1 MRSNTSIYSLALL
14 IAMSVAGLSGCGG
27 GSSSD
32 SERLEQTVDASKN
45 GVVSVALADN
55 SGSVHIKGSLQFNLI
70 GTDKDGNTTN
80 LNKMASWRLS
90 DASLGTIKDG
100 LFTAS
105 GKLGS
110 LTLNVSYAG
119 LTDTQPITLTDANL
133 TSITV
138 EHSSGSVDVCKNTS
152 FTAKALFSDGMYYD
166 YPITWELA
174 DSASAERA
182 SFADATKPDLS
193 TRKSGVINVVAKGK
207 DNSDLTVSSPAYQF
221 QIDSTLTN
229 LAITSDKDVTM
240 SQGQTATA
248 TVTAT
253 YTNNSTAAITANASL
268 ESSDTSVM
276 TVNASTGLITAVSGT
291 LRGTEVDLNAS
302 CDDMPATLVLTITKP
317 KIKSMSIVGPNSTA
331 ATESLS
337 VSIGGSIDPR
347 IKVSFADSG
356 VSDEIYEGTDVE
368 WIIDE
373 TNSPDYD
380 ESKITIDGASGLIT
394 VDDDLSLV
402 QDLILTIQARIK
414 KVNNSTEVGSDGN
427 ELLDTIKVTIKA

>member
-1 MRSNTSIYSLALL
+1 MRSNTTLFSLVFVLG
-14 IAMSVAGLSGCGG
+14 MSAAGLSGCGG

-45 GVVSVALADN
+45 GVTSVALADN
-55 SGSVHIKGSLQFNLI
+55 SGSVHVKGSFQFDLI
-70 GTDKDGNTTN
+70 GSDKDGKTTN
-80 LNKMASWRLS
+80 LNKTASWKLS
-90 DASLGTIKDG
+90 DPSLGTIKEG

-105 GKLGS
+105 GKVGS
-110 LTLNVSYAG
+110 LTLDVSYAG
-119 LTDTQPITLTDANL
+119 LTDTQAISLTDANL

-138 EHSSGSVDVCKNTS
+138 EHASGSVDVCQNTR

-174 DSASAERA
+174 NADSAERA
-182 SFADATKPDLS
+182 SFADDTSPELS
-193 TRKSGVINVVAKGK
+193 TRKSGVISVVAKGK
-207 DNSDLTVSSPAYQF
+207 DNDDRVVSSPEYQF
-221 QIDSTLTN
+221 EIDSTLAS
-229 LAITSDKDVTM
+229 LAITSDKDVKM

-253 YTNNSTAAITANASL
+253 YTDNSTAAITANASL

-276 TVNASTGLITAVSGT
+276 TVDAVSGLITAVSGT
-291 LRGTEVDLNAS
+291 IRGTDVDLTAS
-302 CDDMPATLVLTITKP
+302 CDDTPATLVLTITKP

-337 VSIGGSIDPR
+337 VSIGGTIDPR
-347 IKVSFADSG
+347 IKVNFADSG
-356 VSDEIYEGTDVE
+356 VGDEIYEGTDVE

-373 TNSPDYD
+373 TNSPAYD
-380 ESKITIDGASGLIT
+380 QSNIKIDAASGLIT
-394 VDDDLSLV
+394 VDDDLVLA

-427 ELLDTIKVTIKA
+427 ELKDTIKVTIKA